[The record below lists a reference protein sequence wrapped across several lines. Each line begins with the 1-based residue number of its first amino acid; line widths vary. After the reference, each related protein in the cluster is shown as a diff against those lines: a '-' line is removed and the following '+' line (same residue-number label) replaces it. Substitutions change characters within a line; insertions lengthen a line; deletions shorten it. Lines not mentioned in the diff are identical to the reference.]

1 MGLLNGE
8 FASEADVSFWIHDE
22 VVGIILGIAALVYV
36 WIISYKM
43 AHTGKLKAVAV
54 RKWERLRRELH
65 EGEPD
70 SPINGTTI

>member
-1 MGLLNGE
+1 MLYFYYAIE
-8 FASEADVSFWIHDE
+8 SSFDIAPL

-54 RKWERLRRELH
+54 RKWEQLRRELH